1 MAVTELPAETA
12 EADVLEQQAEIRP
25 DTDEPRIDGGPVW
38 EADPADVAEQ
48 ALPVDDDEDYPDADR

>member
-1 MAVTELPAETA
+1 MTELPPEAA

-25 DTDEPRIDGGPVW
+25 DTDEPRIAGEPDW

-48 ALPVDDDEDYPDADR
+48 SLSVDDDEDYPDVDR